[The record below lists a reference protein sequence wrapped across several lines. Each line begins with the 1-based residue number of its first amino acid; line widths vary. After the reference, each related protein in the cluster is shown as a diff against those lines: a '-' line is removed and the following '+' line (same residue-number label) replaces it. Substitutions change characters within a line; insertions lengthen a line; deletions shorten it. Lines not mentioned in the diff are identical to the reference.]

1 MTSKS
6 KRIILI
12 AGLAICIS
20 GGLFFFFQ
28 SKSINTIYNSTIQN
42 TAFENIVFEKDSTT
56 PSNLPQKSL
65 SEDSTHSSF
74 TNTSHKNKIKTNNK
88 AAAVTSSDVITADPE
103 INMPATQPITGREL
117 SAKNFKTPYT
127 ANTRIRLTT
136 FINTFKEGDFLPGKE
151 FAMLYK
157 NDPSLNKVSKSTI
170 CSFIEKNIH
179 HITRTGNSLVVYTTE
194 ESGIHTRIKIPFV
207 EDLQIN
213 IDNGASIDVGTAFSS
228 TEPSFLKSILLPV
241 RLNKIDIVHNG
252 ELFPKKGYISGDY
265 YFINYSQSKTA
276 YKIR

>member
-1 MTSKS
+1 MASKS

-12 AGLAICIS
+12 AGSAICIL
-20 GGLFFFFQ
+20 GGLIFFIQ
-28 SKSINTIYNSTIQN
+28 SKSINTLYNSTIQN
-42 TAFENIVFEKDSTT
+42 TAFENVIFEKDSTT
-56 PSNLPQKSL
+56 ANDLPQKSL
-65 SEDSTHSSF
+65 SEDSAHSSF
-74 TNTSHKNKIKTNNK
+74 TNTPHNTKINVSNKKES
-88 AAAVTSSDVITADPE
+88 VTSTEPTTIDPE
-103 INMPATQPITGREL
+103 IKIPATQPIIGREL

-136 FINTFKEGDFLPGKE
+136 FLNTFKEGDFLPGKE
-151 FAMLYK
+151 FAILYK
-157 NDPSLNKVSKSTI
+157 NDPSLNKVAKSTV

-179 HITRTGNSLVVYTTE
+179 HITRSGNSLVVYTTE

-228 TEPSFLKSILLPV
+228 TEPTFLKSILLPV

-252 ELFPKKGYISGDY
+252 EVFPKKGYISGDY
-265 YFINYSQSKTA
+265 YFINYSQNKTA

>member
-1 MTSKS
+1 MASKS

-12 AGLAICIS
+12 AGSAVCIL
-20 GGLFFFFQ
+20 GGLFFFIQ
-28 SKSINTIYNSTIQN
+28 SKSINTLYNSTIQN
-42 TAFENIVFEKDSTT
+42 TAFENVVFEKDSNTA
-56 PSNLPQKSL
+56 SDLPQKSL
-65 SEDSTHSSF
+65 SEDSAHSSF
-74 TNTSHKNKIKTNNK
+74 TNTPHNTKITPPNKTES
-88 AAAVTSSDVITADPE
+88 VTSNDQTTADPE
-103 INMPATQPITGREL
+103 INMPATQPTTGKEL

-127 ANTRIRLTT
+127 SNTRIRLTA
-136 FINTFKEGDFLPGKE
+136 FMNTFKEGDFLPGKE
-151 FAMLYK
+151 FAVLYK
-157 NDPSLNKVSKSTI
+157 NDPTLNKVAKSTI

-179 HITRTGNSLVVYTTE
+179 HITRSGNSLVVYTTE

-228 TEPSFLKSILLPV
+228 TEPAFLKSILLPV

-252 ELFPKKGYISGDY
+252 EIFPKKGYISGDY
-265 YFINYSQSKTA
+265 YFINYSANKTA

>member
-1 MTSKS
+1 MASKS

-12 AGLAICIS
+12 ASTAICIL
-20 GGLFFFFQ
+20 GGLLFFLQ
-28 SKSINTIYNSTIQN
+28 SKSINTLYNSTIEN
-42 TAFENIVFEKDSTT
+42 TAFENIIFEKDSNAA
-56 PSNLPQKSL
+56 SDLPQKSL
-65 SEDSTHSSF
+65 SEDSAHSSF
-74 TNTSHKNKIKTNNK
+74 TSTPHGNKIITSNKTESI
-88 AAAVTSSDVITADPE
+88 TSTEAITTDPE
-103 INMPATQPITGREL
+103 IKMPATQTITGREL

-127 ANTRIRLTT
+127 SNTRIRLTA

-151 FAMLYK
+151 FALLYK
-157 NDPSLNKVSKSTI
+157 NDPSLNKVAKSTV
-170 CSFIEKNIH
+170 CPFIEKNIH
-179 HITRTGNSLVVYTTE
+179 HITRSGNSLIVYTTE

-228 TEPSFLKSILLPV
+228 TEPTFLKSILLPV

-252 ELFPKKGYISGDY
+252 EIFPKKGYISGDY
-265 YFINYSQSKTA
+265 YFINYSQNKTA